1 MAGDATV
8 HILDPRE
15 AGFCPTVFLQ
25 GLKKRTAALVWGG
38 ESRAPQDS
46 CLCSGPE
53 HPSQGVRGVLLAFM
67 EAEGQIILRVQ
78 CLAAP
83 KSLVPVGCALS
94 PPSGVNL
101 GEKLLLPFRE

>member
-1 MAGDATV
+1 M
-8 HILDPRE
+8 
-15 AGFCPTVFLQ
+15 
-25 GLKKRTAALVWGG
+25 
-38 ESRAPQDS
+38 
-46 CLCSGPE
+46 
-53 HPSQGVRGVLLAFM
+53 LLAFM

-83 KSLVPVGCALS
+83 KSLVPAGCALS

>member
-38 ESRAPQDS
+38 ESRAPPRLVPVQQARA
-46 CLCSGPE
+46 PQ
-53 HPSQGVRGVLLAFM
+53 PRSQGVLLAFM

-83 KSLVPVGCALS
+83 KSLVPAGCALS